1 MFYIY
6 ADGEALYYPMT
17 DDLTVLSPT
26 LTLEMGK
33 AGSLT
38 FRLPP
43 TNKRYAD
50 LRKLK
55 TVITVELDDLE
66 IFRGRVL
73 SDSGDFNNVKTV
85 YCEGNLAY
93 LVDSVQKRK
102 AYTGTVH
109 DFFRKAISAHN
120 ARVEPEKRFLVGSIT
135 VEDRDVVIF
144 GKSDGTPDEETSDF
158 DYKQIVLDAITTE
171 WKTTYDHIS
180 SCLIDF
186 VGGYLRTRRVGT
198 STYIDYLQSYEQNP
212 TQELSFGVNILD
224 LSNNVSAE
232 DVFSV
237 LIPLGDEN
245 LTIASVNNGSDELI
259 DAAAVSLYGR
269 IVRTHTFDSVTSP
282 STLLENG
289 LRYLASHV
297 NVPFELEITAVD
309 LSALNREL
317 APILIG
323 SRVPVKSAPH
333 GVVDELTA
341 YKIAYDLENL
351 ANTVY
356 SFGTPRQTLTERYRK
371 DKTKAADTSE
381 TAAARGGGSGG
392 KKAEEAAVDK
402 VYKEWIDV
410 NPEDPDGHISLG
422 ATYELTNKIR
432 DKLTNDLGI
441 DINAVEG
448 SFNLRNLRSEV
459 DAAGNEIASQA
470 ARIDMLN
477 TATEASISILVSR
490 TDHLENVETTHY
502 AEITLKANE
511 IESSIELKADKTE
524 ITTELDG
531 IKSTIASFTSQ
542 ITTIDS
548 EITKVKKLV
557 ADEVNALKSNIT
569 WLKGKIIQVQSVSSD
584 SVYTGNIYAN
594 EIYIGDTTVATKSW
608 VNAAGFLKDS
618 GVSWGNVSDGF
629 VWLNIDGVG
638 KNLAMGNHKHSEY
651 LNALPSHRHAVSL
664 KTGKLCR
671 LSNGTTG
678 WCVSTGSYY
687 TEYS

>member
-6 ADGEALYYPMT
+6 ADGEAIYYPLT
-17 DDLTVLSPT
+17 DDLTVLSPA

-43 TNKRYAD
+43 TNKRYND

-73 SDSGDFNNVKTV
+73 SDSSDFNNVKTV

-109 DFFRKAISAHN
+109 DFFRKAIAAHN

-198 STYIDYLQSYEQNP
+198 STYIDYLQSYEENA
-212 TQELSFGVNILD
+212 TQAISFGVNILD

-245 LTIASVNNGSDELI
+245 LTIASVNNGSDELV
-259 DAAAVSLYGR
+259 DSTAVSLYGR

-282 STLLENG
+282 VTLLENG

-309 LSALNREL
+309 LSALNRGL

-323 SRVPVKSAPH
+323 SRVPVKSEPH
-333 GVVDELTA
+333 GIVEELTA

-459 DAAGNEIASQA
+459 DAAGNKIASQA

-477 TATEASISILVSR
+477 TETEASISILVGR
-490 TDHLENVETTHY
+490 TDHLNDVETAHY
-502 AEITLKANE
+502 AEIMLRANE
-511 IESSIELKADKTE
+511 LGSTIELKADKTE
-524 ITTELDG
+524 ITTELKG

-548 EITKVKKLV
+548 EITKVRKLV
-557 ADEVNALKSNIT
+557 ADEVDALKSNIT
-569 WLKGKIIQVQSVSSD
+569 WLNGKIIQAASISSN
-584 SVYTGNIYAN
+584 SVYTGKIYAN

-608 VNAAGFLKDS
+608 VNAAGFLTDN
-618 GVSWGNVSDGF
+618 GVSWGNVSTGF
-629 VWLNIDGVG
+629 VWLNVNGVG
-638 KNLAMGNHKHSEY
+638 KNIAMGNHKHSEY
-651 LNALPSHRHAVSL
+651 LTALPSHRHKVSL
-664 KTGKLCR
+664 QTGKLCR

-678 WCVSTGSYY
+678 WCVATGSYN